1 MWEPD
6 SWSILNSDSCPETS
20 LFGSARVEFSFC
32 SVQLTGLFH
41 SSVLPSI
48 GMHV

>member
-32 SVQLTGLFH
+32 SVQQTTSPSMLFG
-41 SSVLPSI
+41 SLP
-48 GMHV
+48 H